1 MLFGGKA
8 GKIRSKSHLVDF
20 FRAWQAG
27 FPRGIMERLKGALA
41 FALDL
46 ERAPE

>member
-20 FRAWQAG
+20 FRSTAG
-27 FPRGIMERLKGALA
+27 FPRGIMERLNGALA